1 MQKSAFMLFAL
12 FVLFLTACSGNKEE
26 NNTNKNNEPPEQAKD
41 EKIGVDKGLLNVEIT
56 LPASMF
62 EGEDIDQLIAD
73 AKAEGVKEV
82 IQNEDGSLTYKMSK
96 AEHKKMM
103 DEMKTS
109 ILETI
114 EDMKTS
120 EDYVSIKDVT
130 YNKGFTEFTLVVDK
144 AAYENSL
151 DGFAVFGLGISEAY
165 YQLFNGVN
173 EDDYKVTISVKDQA
187 TGEVF
192 GKTVYPDDLENL
204 DTETE

>member
-1 MQKSAFMLFAL
+1 MQKSVFMLFAI
-12 FVLFLTACSGNKEE
+12 FVLLLSACSGNKEE
-26 NNTNKNNEPPEQAKD
+26 NTSKDNEPTEQTKD
-41 EKIGVDKGLLNVEIT
+41 EKIDVNKGLLNVEIT

-62 EGEDIDQLIAD
+62 EGEDIDKVIAD

-103 DEMKTS
+103 EEMKTS
-109 ILETI
+109 ILEKI

-130 YNKGFTEFTLVVDK
+130 YNKDFTEFTLVVDK
-144 AAYENSL
+144 AAYENSM
-151 DGFAVFGLGISEAY
+151 DGFAVFGLGISGAY

-173 EDDYKVTISVKDQA
+173 EEDYNVTITVKDQA
-187 TGEVF
+187 TDEVL